1 MSEERKR
8 VIAAR
13 ISEDVKEK
21 IEALAEHRYGD
32 RSYKSKSLLVT
43 DILNW
48 KLDSWQR
55 NDISLADWIWLQLA
69 ARAPIPWLKAIA
81 WGKLIEGYFE

>member
-1 MSEERKR
+1 MSEERKWEFT
-8 VIAAR
+8 AQ

-21 IEALAEHRYGD
+21 LEALAERRYGD
-32 RSYKSKSLLVT
+32 RSHKSTSHVVE

-55 NDISLADWIWLQLA
+55 KDISLGDLFWLQLA
-69 ARAPIPWLKAIA
+69 HRAPISRLRDIS
-81 WGKLIEGYFE
+81 WGKLLEGYFD